1 MHGTQLAF
9 RIALNFIY
17 HSRSSFWP
25 SLLLLSLQLVNYA
38 TVLVSEAA
46 YEMVVCE
53 TNCLHEGVNK
63 RWTDAAKASS
73 YNIFALHRDLE
84 AKRKIRNIREPTDS
98 RREYILNRLR
108 RGRPGTSF
116 PTISEAV
123 TVTNFFL
130 LNLLPSPRRTCTRGG
145 DRPASPHSLK
155 KPPRSKATTRKKRT
169 HQRNMKQSSRLCSFG
184 IH

>member
-1 MHGTQLAF
+1 S
-9 RIALNFIY
+9 IKFIY

-73 YNIFALHRDLE
+73 E
-84 AKRKIRNIREPTDS
+84 AKRKIRNIREPTNS
-98 RREYILNRLR
+98 RREYILNRLKR
-108 RGRPGTSF
+108 CRPGTWF

-123 TVTNFFL
+123 TVTNTCRNIVFFL
-130 LNLLPSPRRTCTRGG
+130 INLLPSPRRTCTRGG

-169 HQRNMKQSSRLCSFG
+169 HQRNTKLSSRLCSFG

>member
-9 RIALNFIY
+9 RIALKFIY

-46 YEMVVCE
+46 HEMVVCE
-53 TNCLHEGVNK
+53 TNCLHEGP
-63 RWTDAAKASS
+63 
-73 YNIFALHRDLE
+73 LME
-84 AKRKIRNIREPTDS
+84 AKRKMRNIREP
-98 RREYILNRLR
+98 REYILNRLR
-108 RGRPGTSF
+108 RSRPGTSF

-123 TVTNFFL
+123 TVTNTCRNIVFFL
-130 LNLLPSPRRTCTRGG
+130 INLLPSHRRTCTRGG

-155 KPPRSKATTRKKRT
+155 KPPRSNSKATTRKKRT
-169 HQRNMKQSSRLCSFG
+169 HQRNTKQSSRLCSFG

>member
-9 RIALNFIY
+9 RIALKFIY

-46 YEMVVCE
+46 HEMVVCE

-63 RWTDAAKASS
+63 PWTDAAKASS
-73 YNIFALHRDLE
+73 E
-84 AKRKIRNIREPTDS
+84 AKRKMRNIREP
-98 RREYILNRLR
+98 REYILNRLR
-108 RGRPGTSF
+108 RSRPGTSF

-123 TVTNFFL
+123 TVTNTCRNIVFFL
-130 LNLLPSPRRTCTRGG
+130 INLLPSHRRTCTRGG

-155 KPPRSKATTRKKRT
+155 KPPRSNSKATTRKKRT
-169 HQRNMKQSSRLCSFG
+169 HQRNTKQSSRLCSFG